1 MKIIKLLSFVLVLSM
16 ISCVF
21 LACDGSGSGS
31 SDIEVPEREL
41 YTVTVSF
48 QIKDPTGKTQVE
60 AINYTY
66 RGHAEPTI
74 LNILDTYLSVEAG
87 WVCKI
92 DKTNTI
98 TQIGGMKANKNNGD
112 YWGFVSNV
120 SGQLTE
126 ELKTKRAGDDGKA
139 PESLTAEE
147 IASCFTLK
155 DKEAINL
162 SLEQI
167 KKSLSDGAMK
177 DAFLIDG
184 AEFTVILFKS
194 ED

>member
-1 MKIIKLLSFVLVLSM
+1 MKILKLVSLVLLLSM
-16 ISCVF
+16 ITCVF
-21 LACDGSGSGS
+21 FSCDGSGSG
-31 SDIEVPEREL
+31 DIDIAIPERDM

-48 QIKDPTGKTQVE
+48 QIKDSTGKTQVE
-60 AINYTY
+60 AVDYTY
-66 RGHAEPTI
+66 KGHAEPTI
-74 LNILDTYLSVEAG
+74 LNVIQAYLSVEAD

-92 DKTNTI
+92 DKENSI
-98 TQIGGMKANKNNGD
+98 TQIGGMKADKKNGD

-147 IASCFTLK
+147 IASCFALK

-177 DAFLIDG
+177 DAFLVDG